1 MTIKIRELT
10 IKANIVERNA
20 RLDENTTHSSR
31 SEERKYVSPLVR
43 DFYDKELRKRRER

>member
-20 RLDENTTHSSR
+20 KREENTTPNSR
-31 SEERKYVSPLVR
+31 VEERKYVSPLVR
-43 DFYDKELRKRRER
+43 DFFDKDLRKRRER